1 MVPCAFSMLGES
13 TCCCVCCCEV
23 LRSGSCPL
31 SGVSAALSGTAV
43 EAIRPSPRTADN
55 PMRVHA
61 RQVLVDAMML
71 LVFDSV
77 EPESALLVTTV
88 RCDIQAHRVLKN
100 NDVSCTINSKK
111 FYSKVL
117 SRTPKIF
124 IKFIHKCKFFTS
136 IVYIFPQNIRY
147 SCHKNLPYKYGARYD
162 KKTKNT
168 E

>member
-1 MVPCAFSMLGES
+1 M
-13 TCCCVCCCEV
+13 
-23 LRSGSCPL
+23 
-31 SGVSAALSGTAV
+31 SGTAV
-43 EAIRPSPRTADN
+43 EAIIPSPRTADN

-77 EPESALLVTTV
+77 EPESALLVTMV
-88 RCDIQAHRVLKN
+88 RCDMQAHRVLK

-117 SRTPKIF
+117 SRTLKIF

-136 IVYIFPQNIRY
+136 IVLYIPSKHPVFVPQK
-147 SCHKNLPYKYGARYD
+147 S
-162 KKTKNT
+162 TV
-168 E
+168 

>member
-31 SGVSAALSGTAV
+31 NGVSAALSGTAV

-77 EPESALLVTTV
+77 EPESALLVTMV
-88 RCDIQAHRVLKN
+88 RCDMRAHRVLKN

-111 FYSKVL
+111 FYSRVL
-117 SRTPKIF
+117 SRTLKIF

-136 IVYIFPQNIRY
+136 IVYTFPQNTRY
-147 SCHKNLPYKYGARYD
+147 SCHKNLPYKHGARYD